1 MYDEFNPLE
10 HVLLED
16 ALDVVADLDC
26 VSGRGVHLG
35 VSGGVSSL
43 IGALLQ
49 ALTAALRFD
58 RLRFGFGVPG
68 ALMEDFSD
76 PRACCWRV
84 PVGIPNGPGFS
95 RRKRETQ
102 NDSTQKRAVVK

>member
-16 ALDVVADLDC
+16 ALDVAADLDC

-58 RLRFGFGVPG
+58 RLRFGFVVPG

-84 PVGIPNGPGFS
+84 PVGIPKGTWIFPEK
-95 RRKRETQ
+95 KRNQE
-102 NDSTQKRAVVK
+102 

>member
-16 ALDVVADLDC
+16 ALDVAAGLDC
-26 VSGRGVHLG
+26 GSRRGVHLG

-43 IGALLQ
+43 MGALGKW
-49 ALTAALRFD
+49 ALTAALRSD
-58 RLRFGFGVPG
+58 RLRFGFGAPG
-68 ALMEDFSD
+68 VLMKDFLD

-84 PVGIPNGPGFS
+84 PVGIPKEPGVS
-95 RRKRETQ
+95 W
-102 NDSTQKRAVVK
+102 